1 MDLAGADKAMSDIS
15 HADKATPPDRRVP
28 FGTKLAAGSGEAA
41 INVGVNLPKNFAF
54 PIYNIALGVS
64 PTLLGVAMLVPRLW
78 DAVIDPV
85 MGSISDN
92 ATNRFGRRRPFMLVG
107 AVLSA
112 ACVVLLCVFPRGMKD
127 GDWGQVAHDVL
138 GYSFTNGDLFYAGWL
153 MVMSIIFYTCLTIF
167 AVPYGALTMELTGDY
182 EERTRVMSYRT
193 FFTYLSGL
201 LIGWLYAI
209 AEWDIFK
216 GADGK
221 PDVVKGSYAVGLLL
235 AVVLIVVMLAPTLFV
250 KEPRRK
256 VRAEPRR
263 ADKEPE
269 GGGAAGTEVTSA
281 AEPLG
286 ASSPKIGFWRG
297 LGETLSVPAFL
308 MIIAAYTVGFL
319 GVIMVIGLGQYVNF
333 YHVYGGDTGTGSIV
347 QGWAHTLAV
356 LCGIV
361 AVVVI
366 NALSKRFEKKTLLIG
381 ALSCSFVGGL
391 LSWFVYDPSLPT
403 INLIGWLP
411 GGHNWPF
418 HPLSF
423 SYALI
428 WPGLA
433 GLLIMSNSMISD
445 VCDID
450 ELKTGLRREG
460 MYWAVFNWIQK
471 TAISLAL
478 LFSGV
483 ILDAVG
489 FDAEAKVQSESAIF
503 SMRLAYLLVVCG
515 GVATAALIVLFIPI
529 TRDRLAQVHARLAEQ
544 RGE

>member
-1 MDLAGADKAMSDIS
+1 MTQAFDNPS
-15 HADKATPPDRRVP
+15 ATPPDRRVP

-64 PTLLGVAMLVPRLW
+64 PTLLGIAMLVPRFW
-78 DAVIDPV
+78 DALIDPV
-85 MGSISDN
+85 MGNISDN
-92 ATNRFGRRRPFMLVG
+92 TRGRWGRRKPYMLVG

-112 ACVVLLCVFPRGMKD
+112 ACVIFMCVFPRGMKQ
-127 GDWGQVAHDVL
+127 GAWGETIRTVL
-138 GYSFTNGDLFYAGWL
+138 GYEFTNGDLFYAGWL
-153 MVMSIIFYTCLTIF
+153 MATSIIFYTCLTIF

-182 EERTRVMSYRT
+182 EERTRVMSFRT
-193 FFTYLSGL
+193 FFTYVSGL

-221 PDVVKGSYAVGLLL
+221 PDVIKGTYAVGLLL
-235 AVVLIVVMLAPTLFV
+235 AAVMIVVMLAPTLFV
-250 KEPRRK
+250 REPVRK
-256 VRAEPRR
+256 VRATPRR
-263 ADKEPE
+263 ADKEPD
-269 GGGAAGTEVTSA
+269 GGGAAGTEATSA
-281 AEPLG
+281 TEVEG
-286 ASSPKIGFWRG
+286 RGDKTGFWRG
-297 LGETLSVPAFL
+297 LGETLREPAFL
-308 MIIAAYTVGFL
+308 LIIAAYTVGFL
-319 GVIMVIGLGQYVNF
+319 GVIMVIGLGQYVN
-333 YHVYGGDTGTGSIV
+333 YYYVYGGDTGTGSIV

-366 NALSKRFEKKTLLIG
+366 NRLAKRFEKKTLLIA

-391 LSWFVYDPSLPT
+391 LSWVLYNPNLPT

-411 GGHNWPF
+411 GGHRWPF

-433 GLLIMSNSMISD
+433 GLLIMSNSMIAD

-450 ELKTGLRREG
+450 ELKTGQRREG

-471 TAISLAL
+471 TAISIAL

-489 FDAEAKVQSESAIF
+489 FDAKLPHQTPGAIF
-503 SMRLAYLLVVCG
+503 HMRLAYLLVVCG
-515 GVATAALIVLFIPI
+515 GAAAAIVLTAMIPLN
-529 TRDRLAQVHARLAEQ
+529 RQRLDEVHRRLAEQ